1 MDEDIPPLK
10 VWAYSAFMA
19 LGFLSLFLGYTYSPL
34 GPYAKIFKAYNSNFE
49 NALIDNNT
57 RDTSAISIVIL
68 GSSLT
73 DRALLDAGEI
83 EQAIAKQ
90 TNKRVNV
97 LRVAIYDMNM
107 DLAERINFFGYIIRY
122 PPKYLF
128 LENVGMNLDDVH
140 GSMQIP
146 DPVDAALLYLR
157 NKVRSVIGLVP
168 HPNYYEKWYNFDS
181 KPFAESDFYT
191 DNFDSVTFKSLQS
204 KRRSVR
210 KPSVNE
216 IANEAYL
223 ALSKMNSKVI
233 FLGMPQSD
241 KLQANFLDE
250 SGNVEFDNVKEFY
263 RQHYNIDSWEYPG
276 FMDDSYF
283 MDGIHLNHKGSKIY
297 QSWFV
302 SQFASMK

>member
-10 VWAYSAFMA
+10 VWAYSAIMT
-19 LGFLSLFLGYTYSPL
+19 LGFLSLFLGYTYSPF
-34 GPYAKIFKAYNSNFE
+34 GPYAKIFEAYSVNIQK
-49 NALIDNNT
+49 ALIEKNT
-57 RDTSAISIVIL
+57 RDKSAISIVIL

-73 DRALLDAGEI
+73 DRALLDAAEI
-83 EQAIAKQ
+83 EQAIAEQ

-97 LRVAIYDMNM
+97 LRVALYGLNM
-107 DLAERINFFGYIIRY
+107 KLAERINFFKYIVRY

-128 LENVGMNLDDVH
+128 LENVAINLDDEN
-140 GSMQIP
+140 SMEIP
-146 DPVDAALLYLR
+146 LPVDAALLYLR
-157 NKVRSVIGLVP
+157 NKVRVVIGLAP
-168 HPNYYEKWYNFDS
+168 HPNYYEKWYNFDT

-191 DNFDSVTFKSLQS
+191 NNFDSVAFKSLQS

-210 KPSVNE
+210 RPSINE
-216 IANEAYL
+216 IANEAYQ

-241 KLQANFLDE
+241 KLQTNFLDE
-250 SGNVEFDNVKEFY
+250 GGNVEFSNVQEFY

-276 FMDDSYF
+276 QMDDSYF
-283 MDGIHLNHKGSKIY
+283 MDGIHLNYEGSKKY

>member
-10 VWAYSAFMA
+10 VLAYSAIMA
-19 LGFLSLFLGYTYSPL
+19 LGFLSLFLGYTYSPF
-34 GPYAKIFKAYNSNFE
+34 GPYAKIFEAYSGNIQ
-49 NALIDNNT
+49 NALIEKNT

-73 DRALLDAGEI
+73 DRALLDADEL
-83 EQAIAKQ
+83 EQAIAEK
-90 TNKRVNV
+90 TNKKVNV
-97 LRVAIYDMNM
+97 LRVAMYNMNM
-107 DLAERINFFGYIIRY
+107 DLAERINFFGYIVRY

-128 LENVGMNLDDVH
+128 LENVAMNLDDEY
-140 GSMQIP
+140 SMEISV
-146 DPVDAALLYLR
+146 PVDAALLYLR
-157 NKVRSVIGLVP
+157 NKVRKVIGFVP

-181 KPFAESDFYT
+181 KPFANSDFYSN
-191 DNFDSVTFKSLQS
+191 NFDSVRFKSLLS
-204 KRRSVR
+204 KRRFVR

-250 SGNVEFDNVKEFY
+250 SGNVEFGNVQEFY
-263 RQHYNIDSWEYPG
+263 RQHYNIDSWDYPG
-276 FMDDSYF
+276 QMDDSCF
-283 MDGIHLNHKGSKIY
+283 MDGIHLNLKGSKKY

-302 SQFASMK
+302 SRFVLMK